1 MGKVIKF
8 NSKEQFIEKLKE
20 YSENLELFF
29 EEYEKAVPLL
39 KKYFKFVDNDLKL
52 KVLLL
57 LGSFAKEAS
66 WDFCYE
72 VAMDREEHEMIR
84 DTSALNLGHILK
96 YSNDNEALIETLL
109 IDVNSDQKDKREY
122 AIRALGFEGNY
133 KAALPLVEL
142 LFDHDINIQQCAI
155 NALSNIKDPS
165 VVKILINQLKNGSRE
180 KVMTIL
186 FNLWRFGD
194 KKEEILPI
202 YLDYIENTDAEL
214 KLYSLA
220 LLENISNIDEHL
232 DILATLIKDKDKRI
246 RKLTAEYIGKSNNEG
261 IKPLLSQF
269 LDDEDIEVKRIAV
282 NALKNLSSLD

>member
-20 YSENLELFF
+20 YVDNLELFF
-29 EEYEKAVPLL
+29 KEYEKAVPLM
-39 KKYFKFVDNDLKL
+39 KKYFNFVDKDLKL

-72 VAMDREEHEMIR
+72 VAMDREEHEMVR

-96 YSNDNEALIETLL
+96 YSIENESLIETLL
-109 IDVNSDQKDKREY
+109 MDANSDQKDKREY
-122 AIRALGFEGNY
+122 AIRALGFKGNY

-165 VVKILINQLKNGSRE
+165 VVKILINQLENASRE
-180 KVMTIL
+180 KVLTIL
-186 FNLWRFGD
+186 LNLWRFED
-194 KKEEILPI
+194 KKEEILLI
-202 YLDYIENTDAEL
+202 YLDYIENNDPEL
-214 KLYSLA
+214 RLYSLA

-232 DILATLIKDKDKRI
+232 NILATLIKDKDKRI
-246 RKLTAEYIGKSNNEG
+246 RKLTAEYLGKSNNEG
-261 IKPLLSQF
+261 VKHLLSQF
-269 LDDEDIEVKRIAV
+269 LDDEDMEVKRTAV
-282 NALKNLSSLD
+282 DALKNFSSLD